1 MQWTLLCTVVICQ
14 SFCICVTIHAVHG
27 DGSVRGTR
35 SAMTR
40 EEISQL
46 RATTVFDFYQAKL
59 ALFTSREHL
68 NLSQLREYRSSLT
81 ESCGHC
87 QEIVPEQTPRSTE
100 RRSISGYVRH
110 NATIEICKALTQIID
125 YLHRSVDALADA

>member
-1 MQWTLLCTVVICQ
+1 MDSIMCTVVICQ

-81 ESCGHC
+81 EVVGTVRRLC
-87 QEIVPEQTPRSTE
+87 QNKHHGPLSDEVSL
-100 RRSISGYVRH
+100 
-110 NATIEICKALTQIID
+110 ATFAIMPPSKYAKP
-125 YLHRSVDALADA
+125 